1 MESLVV
7 RAKELAKLLSVSLV
21 HIRRLDSAG
30 KLPKPDRLGNCVSW
44 RRGEIEEW
52 LAAGSPNRE
61 KWQAIQTASK
71 KGGK

>member
-30 KLPKPDRLGNCVSW
+30 KLPSAVRLGNCVAW
-44 RRGEIEEW
+44 RRAEIEEW
-52 LAAGSPNRE
+52 IKAGSPNRE
-61 KWQAIQTASK
+61 RWMAIQTASK
-71 KGGK
+71 KGGR

>member
-21 HIRRLDSAG
+21 HIRRMDSAG
-30 KLPKPDRLGNCVSW
+30 KLPKPIRLGGCVSW
-44 RRGEIEEW
+44 RRGEIEAW
-52 LAAGSPNRE
+52 ILAGTPNRE

-71 KGGK
+71 RGAK

>member
-7 RAKELAKLLSVSLV
+7 RAKELAKLLSVSLI

-30 KLPKPDRLGNCVSW
+30 KLPKPIRLGGCVSW
-44 RRGEIEEW
+44 RRGEIAEW
-52 LAAGSPNRE
+52 LEAGSPPRE
-61 KWQAIQTASK
+61 KWMAIQTASK

>member
-30 KLPKPDRLGNCVSW
+30 KLPSAVRLGNCVSW

-61 KWQAIQTASK
+61 KWIAIQTASK

>member
-30 KLPKPDRLGNCVSW
+30 KLPKPVRLGNCVSW
-44 RRGEIEEW
+44 RRAEIEEW

-61 KWQAIQTASK
+61 KWLAIQSASK
-71 KGGK
+71 KGG

>member
-30 KLPKPDRLGNCVSW
+30 KLPKPVRLGNCVSW
-44 RRGEIEEW
+44 RRGEIEAW
-52 LAAGSPNRE
+52 LEAGSPPRE
-61 KWQAIQTASK
+61 KWLAIQTASK

>member
-7 RAKELAKLLSVSLV
+7 RAKELAHLLGVSLV

-30 KLPKPDRLGNCVSW
+30 KLPKPVRLGNCVSW

-52 LAAGSPNRE
+52 LEAGSPNRD
-61 KWQAIQTASK
+61 KWMAIQTASK